1 MLVVVQC
8 VCVVWGVILLSDTI
22 SQFDPK
28 VDVLIRTKVLGDGN
42 AVEVLKKTR
51 KNTVKIFQ

>member
-1 MLVVVQC
+1 M
-8 VCVVWGVILLSDTI
+8 CVVWGVILLSDTI